1 FIGVDPHS
9 GSNNIDHRTS
19 EISLK
24 ELIVRRGQPFKFTLK
39 LAKPFKLALDE
50 LIMTVKTVQRLPSA
64 KAVWK
69 AELQRSTA
77 PETGILTLS
86 ITPSV
91 DSPVGEYT
99 MSARLG
105 EEERALA
112 NLSVLSAFCVILF
125 NVFMISTGDMVFM
138 PDEVERKEYVM
149 NEQGIIYKGVDNYI
163 APIHWDYGQFEQDM
177 VSICVKILDCSI
189 KHKQDPAKDVSA
201 RCNAIYVSRV
211 ITSMINSE
219 NEGGILKGNW
229 GNDFRGGVSPT
240 HWSSSYPILKNW
252 FNACFCSVKYGQ
264 CWVFSG
270 VMCSVMRL
278 LGIPCRV
285 ITNYQSA
292 HDTNKNLIIETYF
305 ADYGVREKES
315 KDSVWN
321 YHVWVE
327 GWMRRPDLAK
337 DGRYDGWQVLDPTP
351 QEKSDGMFCCGP
363 APVSAV
369 RNGDTH
375 LKYDVPFVFA
385 EVNADCITWLVSG
398 WFIYDH
404 RIGQSI
410 STKAIGTSK
419 RMDITNSYKQKE
431 GGCQD
436 GIGTQNL
443 LATRYKCYQ
452 LRKCSYSSNFVL
464 LKVSRPVN
472 GEDVSVRLVLN
483 SDSKVVRLLSINIS
497 VQAMRYTGRPAGN
510 ILANSTEQQLMP
522 GRGDFLRRPFIEYSC
537 LL

>member
-1 FIGVDPHS
+1 
-9 GSNNIDHRTS
+9 
-19 EISLK
+19 SLK

-50 LIMTVKTVQRLPSA
+50 LIMTVKTGDHPSEDLGTMSRFGVPDKVQRLPSA

-112 NLSVLSAFCVILF
+112 NLSVLFNPLSAFCVILF

-305 ADYGVREKES
+305 ADYGVREKDDRN
-315 KDSVWN
+315 KVWVEN

-385 EVNADCITWLVSG
+385 EVNADCITWLVKRDGSQVK
-398 WFIYDH
+398 IHSEDH

-431 GGCQD
+431 GGRFFHIYIYFLIHFFLFHPD
-436 GIGTQNL
+436 LIIPIL
-443 LATRYKCYQ
+443 VPYSRYQKLMIDCE
-452 LRKCSYSSNFVL
+452 SM
-464 LKVSRPVN
+464 
-472 GEDVSVRLVLN
+472 
-483 SDSKVVRLLSINIS
+483 NIS
-497 VQAMRYTGRPAGN
+497 AMVTDQRKKN
-510 ILANSTEQQLMP
+510 HVFLAENRIVLMNPPIVITVSTK
-522 GRGDFLRRPFIEYSC
+522 
-537 LL
+537 

>member
-1 FIGVDPHS
+1 
-9 GSNNIDHRTS
+9 IDHRTS

-50 LIMTVKTVQRLPSA
+50 LIMTIMTVN
-64 KAVWK
+64 KN
-69 AELQRSTA
+69 STQPHYRKKLNFKCVA
-77 PETGILTLS
+77 IPPDFLS
-86 ITPSV
+86 
-91 DSPVGEYT
+91 
-99 MSARLG
+99 
-105 EEERALA
+105 
-112 NLSVLSAFCVILF
+112 LSAFCVILF

-211 ITSMINSE
+211 ITSMVGGILYVLC
-219 NEGGILKGNW
+219 GILKGNW

-305 ADYGVREKES
+305 ADYGVREKE
-315 KDSVWN
+315 N

-385 EVNADCITWLVSG
+385 EVNADCITWLVKRDGSQVK
-398 WFIYDH
+398 IHSEDH

-431 GGCQD
+431 E
-436 GIGTQNL
+436 IT
-443 LATRYKCYQ
+443 AE
-452 LRKCSYSSNFVL
+452 VL
-464 LKVSRPVN
+464 FMNPVN
-472 GEDVSVRLVLN
+472 ELLRNCSLTLSGSGLINGELPDLPPKNRVRVMVGMIPYRSGERTLLVDFDCA
-483 SDSKVVRLLSINIS
+483 SFRDIKKSSTVII
-497 VQAMRYTGRPAGN
+497 RP
-510 ILANSTEQQLMP
+510 
-522 GRGDFLRRPFIEYSC
+522 
-537 LL
+537 

>member
-1 FIGVDPHS
+1 IVGIRNASFTGVDLHS

-19 EISLK
+19 EISVK

-125 NVFMISTGDMVFM
+125 HVSLFSTGDVVFL

-177 VSICVKILDCSI
+177 VNICMKILDCSM

-201 RCNAIYVSRV
+201 RCNPVYVSRV

-327 GWMRRPDLAK
+327 GWMKRPDLAK

-363 APVSAV
+363 APVSAI

-375 LKYDVPFVFA
+375 LKYDVPFLFA
-385 EVNADCITWLVSG
+385 AVNADCITWQLLIEP
-398 WFIYDH
+398 FKY
-404 RIGQSI
+404 I
-410 STKAIGTSK
+410 STKSVGTNR
-419 RMDITNSYKQKE
+419 RMDITDSYKQKE
-431 GGCQD
+431 GGLTC
-436 GIGTQNL
+436 
-443 LATRYKCYQ
+443 
-452 LRKCSYSSNFVL
+452 
-464 LKVSRPVN
+464 
-472 GEDVSVRLVLN
+472 
-483 SDSKVVRLLSINIS
+483 DSKVVRLLSINIS